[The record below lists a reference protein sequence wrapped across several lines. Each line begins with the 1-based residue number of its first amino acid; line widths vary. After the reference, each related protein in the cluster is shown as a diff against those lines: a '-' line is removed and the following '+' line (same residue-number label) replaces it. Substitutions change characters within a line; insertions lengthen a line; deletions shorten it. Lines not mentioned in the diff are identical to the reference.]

1 MDDAELNA
9 IRAAR
14 LAELQKNAAGG
25 ASASSTS
32 GGPSSSGGA
41 SGANDTTQ
49 IILTRVLDTAA
60 RERLSRVRMV
70 RPDRAQAVEQY
81 ILKLYSMGQINR
93 KLAENDIV
101 ELLDSISRDSSLK
114 QTTKITYNRKHIA
127 DDDDEDDD
135 FFD

>member
-25 ASASSTS
+25 GSSSTGS
-32 GGPSSSGGA
+32 NSA
-41 SGANDTTQ
+41 SGATGGAGANADA
-49 IILTRVLDTAA
+49 ILARVLDTAA

-70 RPDRAQAVEQY
+70 RPDRAQSVEQY

-93 KLAENDIV
+93 KLVEKDIV
-101 ELLDSISRDSSLK
+101 EILDGISRDSSQQ

-127 DDDDEDDD
+127 VDDDEDDD
-135 FFD
+135 DDFFD